1 MTVVAKTCQSLNERC
16 YAIRLFL
23 QVSDSSQ
30 KSMIC
35 KTIFFATESI
45 FWQLFVQAIMLFD
58 NFFQGLATPYLC
70 ISYCTFYFVI
80 QGRVRKHSVGVV
92 NVLDSKFAL
101 PSQRYNLS
109 VSVVWFIIIF
119 LLWFLFYL
127 HLFRSLSFSMLA
139 NSSVT
144 QKNPFTNTQVK
155 DFRSISFTM
164 CNILNKNGSKEWK
177 QQGYTFNHFQA

>member
-45 FWQLFVQAIMLFD
+45 FWQLFVQAIIFFD
-58 NFFQGLATPYLC
+58 NFFQGLATPF
-70 ISYCTFYFVI
+70 IFVSHIAHFYFVI

-101 PSQRYNLS
+101 PSQQYNLS
-109 VSVVWFIIIF
+109 VSVVWFIDIF
-119 LLWFLFYL
+119 FILV
-127 HLFRSLSFSMLA
+127 SLSIYICL
-139 NSSVT
+139 
-144 QKNPFTNTQVK
+144 
-155 DFRSISFTM
+155 D
-164 CNILNKNGSKEWK
+164 LYG
-177 QQGYTFNHFQA
+177 